1 MSLKKVS
8 LIFLGFAVLQDE
20 VGENIRKCERK
31 TVTVMHD
38 KVALISVL
46 LKISLGTKVLGS
58 LNFEEHIRIK
68 VQLKDYFSF
77 LLKFG

>member
-38 KVALISVL
+38 KVALICVL
-46 LKISLGTKVLGS
+46 LKEKEIKKKTTRNQNLGQ
-58 LNFEEHIRIK
+58 FE
-68 VQLKDYFSF
+68 L
-77 LLKFG
+77 

>member
-1 MSLKKVS
+1 
-8 LIFLGFAVLQDE
+8 
-20 VGENIRKCERK
+20 
-31 TVTVMHD
+31 MHD